1 MAGCIKIFTIII
13 LLLCFTINN
22 VKAEE
27 ILSWGDCIKEAKR
40 NHPDLFSGKEIVNQ
54 TKAKKLITISNILPQ
69 ISSDFNQRYSRRDV
83 TVRTNTYSYDT
94 SGDVNQIDTYSNETS
109 SVGNQKTLKRD
120 ITVKTD
126 TYSYGVNAT
135 QLLFDGFKTA
145 YDIRASSKTITAAQ
159 SNYEVI
165 SSNVRQRLRTAFV
178 ELLRA
183 QELLNITEDILNRRK
198 QNVDLVRLRYEAGR
212 EHKGSLL
219 TEQANLAQAEIEVTL
234 AKRNIDLSQR
244 RLTKE
249 LGRMKLTPIRVEG
262 NFESQYFSRMKPD
275 FEDLAESNPFLQ
287 ELIAQKEA
295 ARLNLKSAKAVFF
308 PQIHANVSI
317 GRMASYWPPDQ
328 DEWSVGVSLSFPLF
342 EGGRRVAEVSRTKA
356 VFRQTQAD
364 ERSGRDSI
372 ILTLEDTW
380 TNFQDAVDTVEVEK
394 NFLNATQERAKITR
408 ALYSNGL
415 VSFDNWTIIEDDL
428 VRSKKSLLAA
438 QANALIAEANWIQ
451 AKGGTLD
458 YEE

>member
-1 MAGCIKIFTIII
+1 MTGCIKVFTIII
-13 LLLCFTINN
+13 LFLWFAINN
-22 VKAEE
+22 IKAEE
-27 ILSWGDCIKEAKR
+27 ILTWEECVKEAKK

-54 TKAKKLITISNILPQ
+54 AKANKVITISNILPQ
-69 ISSDFNQRYSRRDV
+69 ISSDFNQKYSKRDV
-83 TVRTNTYSYDT
+83 TVRTDTYSYNT
-94 SGDVNQIDTYSNETS
+94 SSDLNQIDTYSNETS
-109 SVGNQKTLKRD
+109 GVVNGKTSKRD

-135 QLLFDGFKTA
+135 QLLFDGFKTF
-145 YDIRASSKTITAAQ
+145 YDIRASSKTITATQ
-159 SNYEVI
+159 YNYEVI
-165 SSNVRQRLRTAFV
+165 SSNVRLRLRTAFV

-183 QELLNITEDILNRRK
+183 QVLLNITEDILNRRK
-198 QNVDLVRLRYEAGR
+198 QNVELVRLRYEAGR

-219 TEQANLAQAEIEVTL
+219 TAQANLAQAELEVIL

-262 NFESQYFSRMKPD
+262 NFESQYFSRRKPD
-275 FEDLAESNPFLQ
+275 FEGVSESNPLLQ
-287 ELIAQKEA
+287 ELTAQKEA

-308 PQIHANVSI
+308 PQIYANVSI
-317 GRMASYWPPDQ
+317 GRIASYWPPNQ
-328 DEWSVGVSLSFPLF
+328 DEWSVGVSLSLPLF

-356 VFRQTQAD
+356 IFNQAQAD

-372 ILTLEDTW
+372 ILTLENTW

-394 NFLNATQERAKITR
+394 NLLNATQERAKITR

-428 VRSKKSLLAA
+428 VRSKKSLLVA

-458 YEE
+458 YEK